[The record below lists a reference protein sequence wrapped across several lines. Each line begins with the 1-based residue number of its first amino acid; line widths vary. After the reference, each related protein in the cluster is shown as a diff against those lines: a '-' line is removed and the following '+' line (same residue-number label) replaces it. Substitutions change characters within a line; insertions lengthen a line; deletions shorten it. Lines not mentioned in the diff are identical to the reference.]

1 MKFARLVLVLLVTA
15 SLACQ
20 QPASDIRSELAAI
33 DLRHPRDLN
42 DYLARCSL
50 VRTYIPRLEEFY
62 KQGNVTIARLKQQH
76 STDAS
81 FVRMAEFFEQWNAQD
96 RVGIEVLK
104 EELRAASDMALLPA
118 AKRQAFFDSTIKPI
132 QKREDN
138 NVLVEV
144 DMARKAQ
151 KNGIPLPDDIIK
163 WLQVH

>member
-1 MKFARLVLVLLVTA
+1 MKLARLVLILLVTG
-15 SLACQ
+15 SLGSQ

-42 DYLARCSL
+42 DYLARCSQ

-76 STDAS
+76 STDAD
-81 FVRMAEFFEQWNAQD
+81 FVRMAGFFERWNAQD
-96 RVGIEVLK
+96 RVGLEIVK
-104 EELRAASDMALLPA
+104 EKLQASSDMALLPA
-118 AKRQAFFDSTIKPI
+118 SKRQAFFDARIKPI
-132 QKREDN
+132 QKREDD

-151 KNGIPLPDDIIK
+151 KDGIPLPADITK
-163 WLQVH
+163 WLQSH